1 MSITVTN
8 PEDPFGPPAY
18 EGPVTEAHLKL
29 EPGIYQTGD
38 PASALA
44 VNPLASFLIAVFDVD
59 HIPADTEA
67 DCEAPED
74 RDQIDTPRE
83 LRVLATVEAAER
95 LASRALAILADDTVH
110 SGDAIEHARQLLLGL
125 ITTTSIRSVAEVKGD
140 QRVLDSISR
149 QATGKVAKVIERLDE
164 RHRGIAG
171 AYSRTDHRYHW

>member
-59 HIPADTEA
+59 HIPADAEA
-67 DCEAPED
+67 DCEAPEE
-74 RDQIDTPRE
+74 RDQLDTPRE
-83 LRVLATVEAAER
+83 LRVLATIETAER
-95 LASRALAILADDTVH
+95 LASRALAILADDTAYAE
-110 SGDAIEHARQLLLGL
+110 DAMEHARQLLLGL
-125 ITTTSIRSVAEVKGD
+125 ISTTSQRTVTEVTD

-149 QATGKVAKVIERLDE
+149 QASGTVTKVIERLDSK
-164 RHRGIAG
+164 HQGIAG
-171 AYSRTDHRYHW
+171 TYSRLDHRYHW